1 MSILAISR
9 VLCAVDL
16 SDLSRHVLRQALAL
30 ARQHDATVR
39 VMFVIDVGSQS
50 SSGEG
55 AMFEVT
61 PEMRARFEEDL
72 GWLVASVLDAEVD
85 IETQV
90 RDGRVAPAVLDDA
103 RALKADVVVIGT
115 HGRSGFQRL
124 TLGSV
129 AEKIV
134 RTAPCPVLVVPPAV
148 ADDAPVLPRVVVCP
162 TDFSPAA
169 QAAAVYA
176 KFMAQRAGAAL
187 SLVSVT
193 EWPFGEAPAP
203 GPIADLMHSIDAQA
217 QRQLEEA
224 CVEGGTPTR
233 TAVLHGKPWKVIVDF
248 ARRERAGL
256 IVMGATGREAHGLAL
271 LGSTTYHVMRE
282 GVCPVLTVPAVPR
295 T

>member
-1 MSILAISR
+1 MSVLAISR

-16 SDLSRHVLRQALAL
+16 SDQSRHVLRQALAL
-30 ARQHDATVR
+30 ARQHEAAVQ
-39 VMFVIDVGSQS
+39 VLFVIDVGVQP
-50 SSGEG
+50 SGGDG
-55 AMFEVT
+55 ALFEVT
-61 PEMRARFEEDL
+61 PDIRARFDEDL

-90 RDGRVAPAVLDDA
+90 RDGRVVPSILDVVQNM
-103 RALKADVVVIGT
+103 KADVVVIGT
-115 HGRSGFQRL
+115 HGRGGVQRL
-124 TLGSV
+124 ALGSV

-169 QAAAVYA
+169 RAAAVYA

-187 SLVSVT
+187 SLLSVT
-193 EWPFGEAPAP
+193 EWPFGESPAP
-203 GPIADLMHSIDAQA
+203 GPIADLMRSIDMHAQK
-217 QRQLEEA
+217 QLDDTR
-224 CVEGGTPTR
+224 VDGGTPTR
-233 TAVLHGKPWKVIVDF
+233 TTVLHGKPWKVIVDV

-256 IVMGATGREAHGLAL
+256 IVMGATGQEAHGLAL
-271 LGSTTYHVMRE
+271 LGSTTYHVIRE
-282 GVCPVLTVPAVPR
+282 GVCPVLTVPAEAR

>member
-16 SDLSRHVLRQALAL
+16 SGISRHVLRQALAL
-30 ARQHDATVR
+30 ARQHDAAVR
-39 VMFVIDVGSQS
+39 VLFVIDVGHHGS
-50 SSGEG
+50 E
-55 AMFEVT
+55 AENALFEIT
-61 PEMRARFEEDL
+61 PQMRAKFDEDL

-85 IETQV
+85 IETKV
-90 RDGRVAPAVLDDA
+90 HEGRVSTVVLDDA
-103 RALKADVVVIGT
+103 RAMNADVVVIGT

-124 TLGSV
+124 ALGSV

-134 RTAPCPVLVVPPAV
+134 RAAPCPVLVVPPAAV
-148 ADDAPVLPRVVVCP
+148 DDAPVVPRVVVCP

-187 SLVSVT
+187 SLLAVT
-193 EWPFGEAPAP
+193 EWPFGEAPPP

-217 QRQLEEA
+217 QRQLDEA
-224 CVEGGTPTR
+224 RVDGGTPTR
-233 TAVLHGKPWKVIVDF
+233 TTVLHGKPWKVIADF
-248 ARRERAGL
+248 SRRERAGL
-256 IVMGATGREAHGLAL
+256 IVMGATGRDAHGLAL
-271 LGSTTYHVMRE
+271 LGSTTYHVIRE
-282 GVCPVLTVPAVPR
+282 SVCPVLTVPAGPR